1 MSSAAPGSETVAPDL
16 QRVSIVVPVYQG
28 ERTLEPLLAEIE
40 PLTAPG
46 ATPRGRRFQVAE
58 VILVHDGAI
67 DNSHAVMES
76 LAARLPFVTNVWLSR
91 NFGQHPATLAG
102 MAATSADWVVTLD
115 EDGQQNPADIGG
127 LLDAALEVDAPL
139 VYGQALNPPPHGL
152 VRNTLSR
159 LAKTL
164 SAVIVGNRQMAHFN
178 SYRLVRGDIARSLA
192 AYCGH
197 GVYLDVALA
206 WVVGRWATGPV
217 TLRPDRRFRPSGY
230 TFRALLA
237 HFGRLILT
245 AGTRPLRLISV
256 VGFLAVLVGAGLSA
270 VIVWARLRHQ
280 IPVQGYASL
289 IVVICFFSGVVL
301 FSLGI
306 IAEYLALSL
315 TTGMG
320 RPLYVTVSRPH
331 RPDRPRA

>member
-1 MSSAAPGSETVAPDL
+1 MSSAASGREVTAPEI
-16 QRVSIVVPVYQG
+16 QRLSVVVPVYQG
-28 ERTLEPLLAEIE
+28 ERTLDLLMEEIA
-40 PLTAPG
+40 PLTTPRP
-46 ATPRGRRFQVAE
+46 TPRGRPFQVVE
-58 VILVHDGAI
+58 VVLVHDGAI
-67 DNSHAVMES
+67 DNSHVVMES
-76 LAARLPFVTNVWLSR
+76 LAAKYPFVSLVWLSR

-102 MAATSADWVVTLD
+102 MAATSADWVATLD
-115 EDGQQNPADIGG
+115 EDGQQDPADMGT
-127 LLDAALEVDAPL
+127 LLDAAFDAGVPL
-139 VYGQALNPPPHGL
+139 VYGQALNQPSHGL

-159 LAKTL
+159 LTKAL
-164 SAVIVGNRQMAHFN
+164 SVVIVGNPQMAQFN
-178 SYRLVRGDIARSLA
+178 SFRLVRGDIARSLA

-217 TLRPDRRFRPSGY
+217 TLRPDRGRPSGY
-230 TFRALLA
+230 TPRRLLA
-237 HFGRLILT
+237 HFGRLLLT

-256 VGFLAVLVGAGLSA
+256 LGVLSILLGAGLSI

-280 IPVQGYASL
+280 IPVQGYTSL
-289 IVVICFFSGVVL
+289 FVVICFFFGVVL

-306 IAEYLALSL
+306 IAEYLAVTL

-331 RPDRPRA
+331 RADSTAR